1 MAFALTFSVP
11 DFEPEYGAT
20 PLFFALFSWDPHPT
34 QTPWPLD
41 AVCPRD
47 ALVQLDPM
55 KGLSAD
61 FRDPTPTGGAGYD
74 FFFFFSI
81 IFSVSFRIGRDL
93 FLFLIIFSL
102 LGVQSGLVGFHFI
115 LAYLLFGYL

>member
-11 DFEPEYGAT
+11 DFGPEYGAT
-20 PLFFALFSWDPHPT
+20 PLFFLRFFWDPHPT

-41 AVCPRD
+41 AVCARD

-55 KGLSAD
+55 EGLSAD

-74 FFFFFSI
+74 FFFFLFW
-81 IFSVSFRIGRDL
+81 FRFVLARICSL
-93 FLFLIIFSL
+93 FFFFFFPISPCSAFKVDS
-102 LGVQSGLVGFHFI
+102 SGFNL
-115 LAYLLFGYL
+115 Y